1 MFVTQSAMA
10 IYIANQQLDKNS
22 KEYIVLQEESDADDS
37 ESFDDFFDFNDLLIS
52 NPNFTDFHS
61 LIADAQNCKTAYLKL
76 NQNPHKGYSQ
86 THFSPPDTR
95 I

>member
-22 KEYIVLQEESDADDS
+22 KEYIVLQEESDAADS
-37 ESFDDFFDFNDLLIS
+37 ESFDDFFDLNDLLIY
-52 NPNFTDFHS
+52 NPNTS
-61 LIADAQNCKTAYLKL
+61 GLQAILADAQKSKTAYFKL
-76 NQNPHKGYSQ
+76 NQNLHKGYSQ
-86 THFSPPDTR
+86 TPFSPPDTR